1 MKRMR
6 LAVFM
11 LVLFGVST
19 VFAQTEEPT
28 VYVIKKGDTLWGLS
42 GQFLSDPFYW
52 PNLWGRNQVITNP
65 HFIFPGQKV
74 KVYPDRIVIEEAAAA
89 KPVEEPQAPQAAS
102 ASKAPAEQ
110 PAEEKVFRAS
120 GAEGFLLEKDMK
132 PAGFIIATNQNRHIV
147 GEDDVVYTD
156 VGKDSGAKVGQLL
169 TVYRQAEAV
178 SHPVT
183 NVILGH
189 KIIPLGAMRLSE
201 VEDKVS
207 RGIITESYLEI
218 SPGSYLMP
226 YRERRRDISLKA
238 ADRELAGYIVDT
250 QMGNKTIAAGDIVFL
265 DMGKS
270 QGVVPG
276 NLLYVVRNVVPDQQY
291 VTGSIDKLP
300 VELLGAVV
308 VVGTGENTSTAL
320 VVKSIDA
327 IYRGDMVE
335 LRKSK

>member
-1 MKRMR
+1 MKRIR
-6 LAVFM
+6 FAVLM
-11 LVLFGVST
+11 LVLFGVGT

-42 GQFLSDPFYW
+42 GRFLSDPFYW

-74 KVYPDRIVIEEAAAA
+74 KVYPDRIVIEEAPAPAA
-89 KPVEEPQAPQAAS
+89 KPVEEPQAPAVKHAEEAA
-102 ASKAPAEQ
+102 A
-110 PAEEKVFRAS
+110 EKVFRAS
-120 GAEGFLLEKDMK
+120 GAEGFLQEKDLK
-132 PAGFIIATNQNRHIV
+132 PAGFIIATNQNRQIV

-169 TVYRQAEAV
+169 SVYREGEAV
-178 SHPVT
+178 SHPVS

-189 KIIPLGAMRLSE
+189 KVIPLGALRLSE

-226 YRERRRDISLKA
+226 YRDRRREISLKA
-238 ADRELAGYIVDT
+238 AERDMTGYIVDT
-250 QMGNKTIAAGDIVFL
+250 QMGNKTIGAGDIVFL
-265 DMGKS
+265 DLGRAH
-270 QGVVPG
+270 GVVPG
-276 NLLYVVRNVVPDQQY
+276 NLLYVVRNVVPDQKY
-291 VTGSIDKLP
+291 VTGDIGKLP

-308 VVGTGENTSTAL
+308 VVNTGEHTSTAL
-320 VVKSIDA
+320 VIKSIDA

>member
-1 MKRMR
+1 MR
-6 LAVFM
+6 RIQLVAFL
-11 LVLFGVST
+11 LVLSAVSS
-19 VFAQTEEPT
+19 VFAQTGEPT

-42 GQFLSDPFYW
+42 ARFLNDPFYW
-52 PNLWGRNQVITNP
+52 PNLWGRNQSITNP

-74 KVYPDRIVIEEAAAA
+74 KVYPDRIVIEEAAA
-89 KPVEEPQAPQAAS
+89 K
-102 ASKAPAEQ
+102 PAET
-110 PAEEKVFRAS
+110 PAPEAKVPAEVSAEEKMFTVS
-120 GAEGFLLEKDMK
+120 GAEGFLQEKDLK
-132 PAGFIIATNQNRHIV
+132 PAGFIIATNQNRQIV

-156 VGKDSGAKVGQLL
+156 VGRDSGAKVGGFLS
-169 TVYRQAEAV
+169 VYREGESV

-189 KIIPLGAMRLSE
+189 KVIPLGVVQLSE

-207 RGIITESYLEI
+207 RGIVTESYLEI

-226 YRERRRDISLKA
+226 YRDRRREISLKA
-238 ADRELAGYIVDT
+238 AERDMTGYIVDT
-250 QMGNKTIAAGDIVFL
+250 QMGNKTIGAGDIVFL
-265 DMGKS
+265 DLGRAH
-270 QGVVPG
+270 GVVPG

-308 VVGTGENTSTAL
+308 VVNTGEHTSTAL

>member
-1 MKRMR
+1 M
-6 LAVFM
+6 
-11 LVLFGVST
+11 
-19 VFAQTEEPT
+19 
-28 VYVIKKGDTLWGLS
+28 
-42 GQFLSDPFYW
+42 
-52 PNLWGRNQVITNP
+52 WGRNQIITNP

-74 KVYPDRIVIEEAAAA
+74 KVYPDRIVIEEPAAAPAPAAEVPPAVPAA
-89 KPVEEPQAPQAAS
+89 KAPVEEA
-102 ASKAPAEQ
+102 
-110 PAEEKVFRAS
+110 AEEKIFTTS
-120 GAEGFLLEKDMK
+120 GAEAFLLEKDLK
-132 PAGFIIATNQNRHIV
+132 PAGFIIATNQNRQIV

-156 VGKDSGAKVGQLL
+156 VGRNSGAKVGELL
-169 TVYRQAEAV
+169 SVYRKSEAI
-178 SHPVT
+178 SHPAT

-189 KIIPLGAMRLSE
+189 KIIPLGILRLSE

-207 RGIITESYLEI
+207 RGIVTKSYLEI

-226 YRERRRDISLKA
+226 YRERRKDIFLRA
-238 ADRELAGYIVDT
+238 AERELTGYIVGT
-250 QMGNKTIAAGDIVFL
+250 QSGNKTIAAGDIVFL
-265 DMGKS
+265 DLGRAH
-270 QGVVPG
+270 GVVPG